1 MVPTDDE
8 ADKELH
14 DMTRQERR
22 QHSKATA
29 RAATIHRT
37 GTYTFEIDSRTRPGH
52 THKIDALRLECSCEA
67 GQKGMRC
74 WALALALMV
83 EQGYRAITPKPARRA
98 PTPPAPALTRPAG
111 AAALLD
117 AFGA

>member
-1 MVPTDDE
+1 MAPTNDE
-8 ADKELH
+8 ANKELH
-14 DMTRQERR
+14 DMTRQEKRR
-22 QHSKATA
+22 QSKTSA
-29 RAATIHRT
+29 RAATIRRT

-52 THKIDALRLECSCEA
+52 THTIDALRLQCSCEA

-83 EQGYRAITPKPARRA
+83 EQGYRAITPKRARA
-98 PTPPAPALTRPAG
+98 TATPHTRPAG
-111 AAALLD
+111 AAALLE

>member
-1 MVPTDDE
+1 
-8 ADKELH
+8 
-14 DMTRQERR
+14 MTRQEKRR
-22 QHSKATA
+22 QSKATA
-29 RAATIHRT
+29 RAVTIHRT
-37 GTYTFEIDSRTRPGH
+37 GKYTFEVNSRTRPGH

-83 EQGYRAITPKPARRA
+83 EQGYHAITPKRART
-98 PTPPAPALTRPAG
+98 TPMPHAPALTRPAG
-111 AAALLD
+111 AAALLE

>member
-1 MVPTDDE
+1 
-8 ADKELH
+8 
-14 DMTRQERR
+14 MTRQEKRR
-22 QHSKATA
+22 QSKASA

-37 GTYTFEIDSRTRPGH
+37 GTYTFEIASRTRPGH
-52 THKIDALRLECSCEA
+52 THKIDALRLTCSCEA

-83 EQGYRAITPKPARRA
+83 EQGYRAITPKRARA
-98 PTPPAPALTRPAG
+98 TTPPALTRPAG
-111 AAALLD
+111 AAALRE